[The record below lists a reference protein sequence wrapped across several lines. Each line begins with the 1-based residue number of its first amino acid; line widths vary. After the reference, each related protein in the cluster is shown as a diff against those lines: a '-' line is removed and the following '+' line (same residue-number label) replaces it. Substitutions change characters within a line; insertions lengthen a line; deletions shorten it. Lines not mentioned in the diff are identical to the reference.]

1 MSAYWGIEDADTKL
15 LSCYSLIP
23 FVAASHTA
31 HLAADIG
38 FIRKSMR
45 GA

>member
-1 MSAYWGIEDADTKL
+1 MKCPLIGALRTPT